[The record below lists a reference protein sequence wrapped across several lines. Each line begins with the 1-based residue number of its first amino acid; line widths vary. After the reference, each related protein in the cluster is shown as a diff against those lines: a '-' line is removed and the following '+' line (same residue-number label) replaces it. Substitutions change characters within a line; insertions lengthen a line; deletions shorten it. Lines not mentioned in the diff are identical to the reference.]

1 VGRGLTFGNDPENPR
16 NGSTDDP
23 LGGAVRVYFIDDNGH
38 LFEVTCGGVER
49 PPPAADLLD
58 GAALAP

>member
-38 LFEVTCGGVER
+38 LFEVTAEAWSAPACGKSAR
-49 PPPAADLLD
+49 
-58 GAALAP
+58 